1 MVTVKEWT
9 RHIILGGQRRSSTP
23 GSGNRTLGSIV
34 HTRHVAELP
43 KEELDRVRFASRM
56 DGKREMKECIL
67 VDLTFLADHLPQDSA
82 DKLWEYIEAQKSTPV
97 YN

>member
-1 MVTVKEWT
+1 MTVKEWT
-9 RHIILGGQRRSSTP
+9 RHIILGGQRRSNTH
-23 GSGNRTLGSIV
+23 GSGNRIPGSIV
-34 HTRHVAELP
+34 RTRDVAELP

-56 DGKREMKECIL
+56 EGKREMKQCIL
-67 VDLTFLADHLPQDSA
+67 VDLTFLADNLPQDSA